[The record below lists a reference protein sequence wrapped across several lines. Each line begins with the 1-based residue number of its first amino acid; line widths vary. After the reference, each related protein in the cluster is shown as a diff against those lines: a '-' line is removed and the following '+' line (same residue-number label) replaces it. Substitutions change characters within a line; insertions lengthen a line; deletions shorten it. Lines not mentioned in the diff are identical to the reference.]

1 MFKYYNS
8 YTRVYNTCMQMI
20 IILRVY
26 TFKLPVPRSSVFYT
40 LEQYDERS
48 SRRSHDVLSLF
59 PSPRGRR
66 FAERHHESF
75 DVSAPSPAHR
85 INRERDLRQYKRLAT
100 LRYNAIM
107 VSSSSSLLS
116 CYPGQP
122 FSIRWRV
129 RACRLVYCII
139 IVCATSHVTS
149 LRRAFERSTQ
159 VYDNMYF
166 V

>member
-1 MFKYYNS
+1 M
-8 YTRVYNTCMQMI
+8 YTRSNCPCRVRPFFILWNNTMNA
-20 IILRVY
+20 
-26 TFKLPVPRSSVFYT
+26 
-40 LEQYDERS
+40 
-48 SRRSHDVLSLF
+48 RRGDRTTCCVQSLF
-59 PSPRGRR
+59 PSPRR
-66 FAERHHESF
+66 FAERRHESF

-100 LRYNAIM
+100 LRYNAVM
-107 VSSSSSLLS
+107 VSSSSSSLLS